1 MRITNSMISNNVMYN
16 LNNNLYNLNR
26 TYSQMSSGKSIETPS
41 DNPVGA
47 SSVLKYSAYLSKIEQ
62 YQKNGEDATSW
73 LEVTEGALSGLT
85 DTLTT
90 VRERMVQAF
99 NGTLSDTDREAI
111 LQEVQELTDEVV
123 ELCNTDYAGRYI
135 FAGYETE
142 SSPVS
147 VNSSAVGDMVQ
158 YHGKYTDLSG
168 AASTGISDTD
178 LLAFYTANTGNV
190 LVTSDVS
197 QEKTYNTGFKSAV
210 TVNTQG
216 WELLGESP
224 DGLYETLKRFQ
235 MVLEGETEYKYV
247 DDSSGSP
254 VVVTETLDKDALLD
268 AMDQNADTILSLTAR
283 VGARMS
289 ALELSTQRLTDDSDI
304 YTTLLSETQDVDI
317 AKVSVEYS
325 EAQSVYEASLAASSK
340 LVLPSLV
347 DFLL

>member
-16 LNNNLYNLNR
+16 LNNNLYSLNR
-26 TYSQMSSGKSIETPS
+26 TYAQMSSGKSIETPS

-62 YQKNGEDATSW
+62 YQKNGEDAASW
-73 LEVTEGALSGLT
+73 LKVTEGALGGLT
-85 DTLTT
+85 DTLAT

-123 ELCNTDYAGRYI
+123 ELCNTDYAGRYV
-135 FAGYETE
+135 FGGYATE
-142 SSPVS
+142 SSPVA
-147 VNSSAVGDMVQ
+147 VDSSAVGDMVLYQ
-158 YHGKYTDLSG
+158 GSYTDLGG
-168 AASTGISDTD
+168 AVSADISDAD
-178 LLAFYTANTGNV
+178 LLAFYAANTGNV
-190 LVTSDVS
+190 LDSSDMNQS
-197 QEKTYNTGFKSAV
+197 KTYNTGFKSTV
-210 TVNTQG
+210 TVNTEG

-224 DGLYETLKRFQ
+224 DGLYEMLKKFQ
-235 MVLEGETEYKYV
+235 MVLEGDTEYKYV
-247 DDSSGSP
+247 DASSGSP
-254 VVVTETLDKDALLD
+254 VVMTEALDTDALLD
-268 AMDQNADTILSLTAR
+268 ALDKNADTVLSLTAR
-283 VGARMS
+283 AGARMS

-325 EAQSVYEASLAASSK
+325 EAQSVYEAALAASSK
-340 LVLPSLV
+340 LILPSLV